1 MCSLQ
6 VQSLKVDE
14 DMLPRADMECASP
27 STPEAME
34 TSIRMWSYSAIPP
47 ARDMVL
53 HSSTVLIVPTF
64 RFDVHLIGG
73 FVSIEV
79 LVHNSF
85 WEFICKCINSECSV
99 Y

>member
-1 MCSLQ
+1 
-6 VQSLKVDE
+6 
-14 DMLPRADMECASP
+14 MLPRADMDCASP

-34 TSIRMWSYSAIPP
+34 TSTRLWSYSGIPS

-64 RFDVHLIGG
+64 RFHLIGG

-79 LVHNSF
+79 LVHNSS
-85 WEFICKCINSECSV
+85 WDFIRKCINSECSV